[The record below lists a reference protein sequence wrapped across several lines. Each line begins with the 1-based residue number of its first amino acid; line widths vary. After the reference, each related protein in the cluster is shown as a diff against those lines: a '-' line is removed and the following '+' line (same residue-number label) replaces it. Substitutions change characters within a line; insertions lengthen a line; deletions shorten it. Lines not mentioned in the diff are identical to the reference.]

1 MNETDTWQCRA
12 QDTGRKL
19 LGLWTHICLWLSR
32 RGGNEALL
40 RDLRDGWQEDS
51 IQPSGGQPRMN
62 TNKDY
67 EPVINWIM
75 RSPWITTLKC
85 VPSSPSPR
93 IFYEIS
99 QSRNLTSGWNDS
111 ANLVCIQTGNCNSI
125 NFSANCD
132 VIMVIETALNDY
144 YPPYVAKCRCMFVS
158 VAPVADVEEL
168 VLAGPQPRHQRRA
181 PLGILA
187 PVERVELRRHAV
199 QVVVRIPEIGNI
211 SNTCIVNVVMYF
223 HSWSRSGLQ
232 VHRVIEGQKKI
243 KAVAF
248 RSLLSG

>member
-1 MNETDTWQCRA
+1 MTII
-12 QDTGRKL
+12 L
-19 LGLWTHICLWLSR
+19 LMW
-32 RGGNEALL
+32 
-40 RDLRDGWQEDS
+40 
-51 IQPSGGQPRMN
+51 
-62 TNKDY
+62 
-67 EPVINWIM
+67 
-75 RSPWITTLKC
+75 
-85 VPSSPSPR
+85 
-93 IFYEIS
+93 
-99 QSRNLTSGWNDS
+99 RNAG
-111 ANLVCIQTGNCNSI
+111 V
-125 NFSANCD
+125 
-132 VIMVIETALNDY
+132 
-144 YPPYVAKCRCMFVS
+144 MFVS
-158 VAPVADVEEL
+158 VAPVAYVEEL

-223 HSWSRSGLQ
+223 YSGSRSGLQ